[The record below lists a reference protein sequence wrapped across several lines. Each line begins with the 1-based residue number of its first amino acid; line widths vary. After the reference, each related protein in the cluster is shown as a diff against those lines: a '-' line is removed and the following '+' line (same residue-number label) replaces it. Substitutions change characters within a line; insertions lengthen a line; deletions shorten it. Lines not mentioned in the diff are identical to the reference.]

1 MSKKQQNVKKFYFDF
16 TDKSLSNFKNL
27 HSLSLTTSSSSNLK
41 TSKLG
46 DIYDVKQIG
55 DKMNK
60 LCEDKLNSKS
70 VNDIQLNTHVSKK
83 ICKCLFEKNKNLTI
97 NDLEYRINNR
107 HDTPASHCITILDK
121 YAQKTHKPYV
131 QNLHNKQNNASIQS
145 GKSGKSSKSNQS
157 IQSRKSSKSIQSRK
171 SSKSSKSNQS
181 RKSGN
186 SGKSRKSN
194 QSSKSRKSSKSS
206 KSIKSG
212 KSSKSNKSIQSSKS
226 RKSR

>member
-1 MSKKQQNVKKFYFDF
+1 MSKKQQNVKKFDFDF

-27 HSLSLTTSSSSNLK
+27 HSLTLTTSTSSNLK

-83 ICKCLFEKNKNLTI
+83 ICKCLFEKNKHLTI

-121 YAQKTHKPYV
+121 YAQKTHKPCV

-145 GKSGKSSKSNQS
+145 GKSSKSSKSSKSNQS
-157 IQSRKSSKSIQSRK
+157 IQSGKSGKSSKSNQSNKSIQSRK
-171 SSKSSKSNQS
+171 S
-181 RKSGN
+181 R
-186 SGKSRKSN
+186 
-194 QSSKSRKSSKSS
+194 KSRKSSKSS
-206 KSIKSG
+206 KSSKSG
-212 KSSKSNKSIQSSKS
+212 KSSKSSKS
-226 RKSR
+226 GKSRLSGKSR

>member
-1 MSKKQQNVKKFYFDF
+1 MSKKQQNVKKFDFDF

-27 HSLSLTTSSSSNLK
+27 HSLTLTTSTSSNLK

-60 LCEDKLNSKS
+60 LCEDKLHSKS

-121 YAQKTHKPYV
+121 YAQQTHKPYV

-157 IQSRKSSKSIQSRK
+157 IQSRKSSKSIQSGKSGK
-171 SSKSSKSNQS
+171 SSKSSKSN
-181 RKSGN
+181 
-186 SGKSRKSN
+186 
-194 QSSKSRKSSKSS
+194 
-206 KSIKSG
+206 KSG
-212 KSSKSNKSIQSSKS
+212 KSSKSNQSNKSIQSSKS
-226 RKSR
+226 SKSGKSRKSGKSSKSRKSR